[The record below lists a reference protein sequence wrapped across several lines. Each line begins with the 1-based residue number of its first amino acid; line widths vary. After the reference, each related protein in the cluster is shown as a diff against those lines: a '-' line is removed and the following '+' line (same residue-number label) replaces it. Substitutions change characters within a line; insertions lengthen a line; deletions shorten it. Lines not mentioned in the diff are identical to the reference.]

1 MISPADLLRLA
12 RLYAAAEGVSLYTV
26 GRRACGGNNRIFR
39 RIEVGH
45 GANTRT
51 LAQVETW
58 FRANWP
64 QNAPWPVD
72 LAPGPLSQRRR
83 RKMPDDSGNP
93 GAGEVSCAVAAG
105 ET

>member
-1 MISPADLLRLA
+1 MIAPPDLLRLA

-26 GRRACGGNNRIFR
+26 GRRACSGNNRIFR
-39 RIEVGH
+39 RLEEGH

-51 LAQVETW
+51 LAQIETW

-64 QNAPWPVD
+64 ANAPWPAD

-83 RKMPDDSGNP
+83 RKVPEDNNEP
-93 GAGEVSCAVAAG
+93 GSNVSCAVVS
-105 ET
+105 ES